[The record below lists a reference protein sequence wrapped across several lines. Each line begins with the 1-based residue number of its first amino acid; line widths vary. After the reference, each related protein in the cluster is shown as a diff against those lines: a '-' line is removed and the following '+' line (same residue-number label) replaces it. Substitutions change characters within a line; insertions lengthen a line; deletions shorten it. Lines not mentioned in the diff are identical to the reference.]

1 VTAGTQD
8 VPRSQGASR
17 LPEAPV
23 APARR
28 PVRGRGRFVIV
39 CVLLAASVGLLL
51 YKGLLSSLDY
61 FDTVDQ
67 AMAHR
72 AQIGDSVIRLEG
84 LVDCGTVVPS
94 STGTWFSISGVD
106 GRRVQVRNTGSPP
119 DLFAPNIPVVVVGR
133 FASPTSPVF
142 NSSQIM
148 VKHSDNYAAKNPGRV
163 RSHGRC

>member
-1 VTAGTQD
+1 VTTDTHG
-8 VPRSQGASR
+8 VSPGA
-17 LPEAPV
+17 APV
-23 APARR
+23 APSRQ
-28 PVRGRGRFVIV
+28 PVRGRGRFFVI
-39 CVLLAASVGLLL
+39 CVLLVAAVGLLL

-67 AMAHR
+67 ALAHR

-84 LVDCGTVVPS
+84 VVDCGTVVSS

-133 FASPTSPVF
+133 FASPSSIVF
-142 NSSQIM
+142 DSSQIM
-148 VKHSDNYAAKNPGRV
+148 VKHSDNYAARYPGRV
-163 RSHGRC
+163 AIHGSC